1 MLSIDAPSFINGM
14 PNRGLRP
21 YVMPV
26 MMPALYPTM
35 EFLLS
40 IFQVFFLNVV
50 FSDNVDYMVKTIRT
64 AKLQL
69 LLHIAM
75 YRSRK
80 TMRIVRVDWE
90 SSEFRE
96 CRENSVL
103 RAMDRESLSACRQRG
118 LM

>member
-40 IFQVFFLNVV
+40 IFQVFLNVV
-50 FSDNVDYMVKTIRT
+50 GKDNIDYMVKTIRT

-69 LLHIAM
+69 LLHIAV

-80 TMRIVRVDWE
+80 TVRIVRVDWE
-90 SSEFRE
+90 SSEFRK
-96 CRENSVL
+96 CGKNSVL